1 MKLSAKS
8 HYAMLAMLHLARFQN
23 EGPQPLSRI
32 IQAGQPREYMEQLLG
47 TLRKSGLITSVRGT
61 KGGYLLARKPKEIT
75 VAQIIE
81 SVEGPLTLS
90 SCVLDADACENSHDC
105 TLKGTWEIL
114 TRGIEEVL
122 GTITLENML
131 ANPSLISQ
139 TEKVIH

>member
-32 IQAGQPREYMEQLLG
+32 TAAGQPREYTEQLLG
-47 TLRKSGLITSVRGT
+47 SLRRSGLIASVRGN
-61 KGGYLLARKPKEIT
+61 KGGYLLAKKPEDIT

-90 SCVLDADACENSHDC
+90 SCVLDDSACENSQAC
-105 TLKGTWEIL
+105 SLKGTWELL
-114 TRGIEEVL
+114 TRGIEDVL
-122 GTITLENML
+122 GAITLRHML
-131 ANPSLISQ
+131 AKPALYTTQ
-139 TEKVIH
+139 EKVNH